1 MDPRDR
7 ERYSRQILFP
17 AIGEQGQERLLRAHA
32 AIAGC
37 GALGSFHA
45 AALARAGVGRITIID
60 RDYVEPSNLQRQW
73 LFDESDAAESLPKA
87 AAAARAL
94 ARINSGIEVRPVV
107 ADLTPENIGDLLAG
121 ADVILDGTDNF
132 DTRFLLNDYAVS
144 RGVPWIYGA
153 AVGSYG
159 LTMPVI
165 PGRTACFRCV
175 YPEPPG
181 GVQPTCETAGILNP
195 TIAMVAALQVAAAL
209 KILCGKSDLVS
220 RPHHHHRRLGWRH
233 PRSKP
238 APARPRLP
246 RLRPPRISIPRR
258 TPPPARR
265 PMRPQRRPGPRAR
278 TPPRPARAPIP
289 PRPPRRSPRQPL
301 RPAFLH
307 PALRNH
313 RLPRR
318 PRHHQRHRRPR
329 PRPQPLRPLHR
340 NLSGHNFQVVPWL
353 RSSHVPACY
362 LFSGSSTHGGVAS
375 ITRPSSG
382 STCSILH
389 FMSHATCR

>member
-17 AIGEQGQERLLRAHA
+17 GIGEEGQERLLDAHA

-45 AALARAGVGRITIID
+45 AALARAGAGRITIID

-73 LFDESDAAESLPKA
+73 LFDESDAAQALPKA

-107 ADLTPENIGDLLAG
+107 ADLTPENIADLLAG

-181 GVQPTCETAGILNP
+181 GVQPTCETAGILNAA
-195 TIAMVAALQVAAAL
+195 ISLVASLQVAAAL
-209 KILCGKSDLVS
+209 KILCGKPEMVAARITTIDVWEGGI
-220 RPHHHHRRLGWRH
+220 REVNQ
-233 PRSKP
+233 P
-238 APARPRLP
+238 APDPDCPACGRREFPYLEGRRRPPVTLCGRNAVQVHERARPLDLLELQSRLAP
-246 RLRPPRISIPRR
+246 LGEVRANPYALRFF
-258 TPPPARR
+258 TPPYEITVFPD
-265 PMRPQRRPGPRAR
+265 GRAIVKG
-278 TPPRPARAPIP
+278 TAD
-289 PRPPRRSPRQPL
+289 
-301 RPAFLH
+301 
-307 PALRNH
+307 PALA
-313 RLPRR
+313 
-318 PRHHQRHRRPR
+318 
-329 PRPQPLRPLHR
+329 
-340 NLSGHNFQVVPWL
+340 
-353 RSSHVPACY
+353 RSLYARY
-362 LFSGSSTHGGVAS
+362 IGT
-375 ITRPSSG
+375 
-382 STCSILH
+382 
-389 FMSHATCR
+389 